1 MTSSCEPGIR
11 GGSAKRVWLSACLVL
26 ASCTVQPA
34 FAGPCPPVV
43 SETRAVASI
52 RGAADITLDDGSAAK
67 LMGLLPPSVRDLPA
81 PPSTWPLAAA
91 ALADLEHR
99 LQDRRILIAKAGSFR
114 DRYGRLVIHAFTSGE
129 NAQWLQGAIVE
140 AGQARVAPVP
150 GETQCVR
157 ELLLREAVARA
168 KRVGLWANPVY
179 DVRAARET
187 RMLAT
192 RTGTFQIVEGWV
204 SAVARRRNTVFLNFG
219 QDWRWDFTA
228 GIDLRNT
235 GQKDAIAAQLQEL
248 QGRFV
253 RVRGYIERRN
263 GPFISLA
270 STDVIEELPEGV
282 STGR

>member
-1 MTSSCEPGIR
+1 
-11 GGSAKRVWLSACLVL
+11 VWLLATWLIL
-26 ASCTVQPA
+26 ASSIVHTA
-34 FAGPCPPVV
+34 FAGPCPPVA

-52 RGAADITLDDGSAAK
+52 RGAARITLDDGSAAK

-81 PPSTWPLAAA
+81 PPSAWPLEAA

-99 LQDRRILIAKAGSFR
+99 LRDRRILIAKAGSFR

-129 NAQWLQGAIVE
+129 NAQWLQGALVE

-150 GETQCVR
+150 GETECVR

-168 KRVGLWANPVY
+168 KRAGLWANPVY

-187 RMLAT
+187 RMLTTLA
-192 RTGTFQIVEGWV
+192 GTFQIVEGWV

-228 GIDLRNT
+228 GIDLSKT
-235 GQKDAIAAQLQEL
+235 GQKETIAAQLQAL

-263 GPFISLA
+263 GPFVSLA
-270 STDVIEELPEGV
+270 SADVIEELPEGV